1 MSIRSLLRSEKLKK
15 IMKIHK
21 VKRLMLFG
29 SFAHGRPSK
38 HSDVDFLVDF
48 KPEADLLDQVGLK
61 MDIEELLERKVDIAT
76 PNSLNKHIR
85 SKVLKEAVRI

>member
-29 SFAHGRPSK
+29 SFAHGRPNRR
-38 HSDVDFLVDF
+38 SDVDFLVDF

-61 MDIEELLERKVDIAT
+61 MDLEGLLERKVDIAT